1 MFNWIIRKIVGSQNE
16 RQVKKMRPL
25 VAKINQI
32 EASLQALPDEALRQ
46 KNGGVEGRAVANQ
59 G

>member
-1 MFNWIIRKIVGSQNE
+1 MLNFIIRKIVGSQNE

-32 EASLQALPDEALRQ
+32 EATLQSVPDDALRQ
-46 KNGGVEGRAVANQ
+46 KTSAWKA
-59 G
+59 